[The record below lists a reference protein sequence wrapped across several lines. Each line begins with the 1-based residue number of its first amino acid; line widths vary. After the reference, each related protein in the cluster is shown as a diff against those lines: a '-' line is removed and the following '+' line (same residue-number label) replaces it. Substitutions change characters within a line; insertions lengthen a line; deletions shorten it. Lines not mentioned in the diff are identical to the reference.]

1 MPELPVKTLLGFG
14 VSLIASLLVIRLVW
28 RRDDPVFFKIFVTLV
43 ALIPFIGPVAGLW
56 VTTFPDKMHP
66 GMQAKYKNTVN
77 SYSFPTASTDAAA
90 KDTSKAKSPNNA
102 SRL

>member
-1 MPELPVKTLLGFG
+1 MPLLSLKTLLGFG
-14 VSLIASLLVIRLVW
+14 ASFIASLLVIRLVW

-77 SYSFPTASTDAAA
+77 SYSFPTSSADVGTKNTAE
-90 KDTSKAKSPNNA
+90 AKSPNTLN
-102 SRL
+102 RL

>member
-14 VSLIASLLVIRLVW
+14 VSLVASLLVIRLVW

-66 GMQAKYKNTVN
+66 DMQAKYKNTVN
-77 SYSFPTASTDAAA
+77 SYSFPTAPA
-90 KDTSKAKSPNNA
+90 KATIKNTAEAKSPNNA
-102 SRL
+102 SRH